1 MFLSEIRSVFIETT
15 NTSNFQNNS
24 LVINPLT
31 TIRLSKTDIFVL
43 LKIQI
48 SNALIYG
55 NKRIYTLVF
64 QSVANRNVFP
74 TIYIS

>member
-48 SNALIYG
+48 SNALIYR

-64 QSVANRNVFP
+64 KSVANRNVFP